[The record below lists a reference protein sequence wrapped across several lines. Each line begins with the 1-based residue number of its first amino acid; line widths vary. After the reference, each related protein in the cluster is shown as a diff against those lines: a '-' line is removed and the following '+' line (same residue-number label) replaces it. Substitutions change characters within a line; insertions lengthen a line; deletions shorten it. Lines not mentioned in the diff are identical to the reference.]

1 MSRMLAVDPFLRIT
15 AKSALTHPFLAG
27 GNVRDW
33 EPTTDAERMARKVR
47 RGRARGQERSELE
60 EYALAPAV
68 NAGERGV

>member
-47 RGRARGQERSELE
+47 RGASEGARA
-60 EYALAPAV
+60 
-68 NAGERGV
+68 NANARNTRLLLR